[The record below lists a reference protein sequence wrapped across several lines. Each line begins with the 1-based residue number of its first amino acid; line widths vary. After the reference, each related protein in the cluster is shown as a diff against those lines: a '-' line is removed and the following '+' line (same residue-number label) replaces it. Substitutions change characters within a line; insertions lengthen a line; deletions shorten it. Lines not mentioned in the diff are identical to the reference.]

1 VTAPLDGLTV
11 LLTRD
16 EGLAEEVRALGAEVR
31 VATVTRFETVAHEAD
46 PAGYDWI
53 VFTSRRAVERF
64 DGPLDAGPRIA
75 CLGPTVAAEVE
86 VRGGAVAVLPR
97 EHDAESLAAAMT
109 AAGPMAGARVLFP
122 CAEKALATLEERLGA
137 AGATE
142 DRVVC
147 YRTVK
152 ADSLPEGVTEG
163 VDVVVFLAP
172 SAAEAFSA
180 LGGDLSAA
188 RCLAIGRT
196 TAAALEARG
205 AAPVVAPTSDRR
217 GIIEALSRR
226 EVWT

>member
-1 VTAPLDGLTV
+1 VTGPLDGLTV

-16 EGLAEEVRALGAEVR
+16 EGLADEVRALGAEVR
-31 VATVTRFETVAHEAD
+31 IAPVTRFEPVAHEAD

-75 CLGPTVAAEVE
+75 CLGPAVAAEVE

-97 EHDAESLAAAMT
+97 RHDAESLADAMT
-109 AAGPMAGARVLFP
+109 ASEPMAGARVLFP
-122 CAEKALATLEERLGA
+122 CAEKALATVEERLGA
-137 AGATE
+137 AGATV

-147 YRTVK
+147 YRTMP
-152 ADSLPEGVTEG
+152 AEALPEGAADG
-163 VDVVVFLAP
+163 VDVIVFLAP
-172 SAAEAFSA
+172 SAAEAFA
-180 LGGDLSAA
+180 ELGGDLSAA
-188 RCLAIGRT
+188 PSLAIGRT

-205 AAPVVAPTSDRR
+205 VTPVVAPTSDRK
-217 GIIEALSRR
+217 GIIEALERR